1 MQKKV
6 TVSIILIFCFLIAQ
20 SEQQKNDKDSKF
32 IVLKTGEQVK
42 SGKTNAIFK
51 IQPIVEFGLT
61 YSDKDSIEHD
71 ISDINKI
78 IDNDGKTI
86 TKRKN
91 FANYK
96 YFAKRS

>member
-1 MQKKV
+1 M
-6 TVSIILIFCFLIAQ
+6 IAQ

-61 YSDKDSIEHD
+61 YSDKDSIEYD

-78 IDNDGKTI
+78 VNSKGKTSVRRNSLFMI
-86 TKRKN
+86 N
-91 FANYK
+91 FFHNCLNISINLILFYLIIV
-96 YFAKRS
+96 